1 MTTSSTA
8 LLFAVGMLSLAGTPV
23 RAERQMTVTARS
35 PHVERVAYTPANL
48 ASDQGVRDLQR
59 RVRFAADRVCA
70 PDAQTFLQTYNQ
82 LHCYNSAV
90 RDAFLQIDDAI
101 ALYRGGRQI
110 ALNNVTVR
118 AR

>member
-8 LLFAVGMLSLAGTPV
+8 LLFAVGMLSLAGNPV
-23 RAERQMTVTARS
+23 RAERQMTVTAAS
-35 PHVERVAYTPANL
+35 PYVERVPYTPANL
-48 ASDQGVRDLQR
+48 SSDQGVRDLQR

-70 PDAQTFLQTYNQ
+70 PDAQTFLHTYNR

-101 ALYRGGRQI
+101 ARYRGGQEI

>member
-8 LLFAVGMLSLAGTPV
+8 LLFAVGMLSLAGAPV

-35 PHVERVAYTPANL
+35 PYVERVPYTPANL
-48 ASDQGVRDLQR
+48 SSDEGVRDLRR

-70 PDAQTFLQTYNQ
+70 PDAKTFLQTYNQ
-82 LHCYNSAV
+82 LHCYKTTV
-90 RDAFLQIDDAI
+90 EDAFLQVDDAI
-101 ALYRGGRQI
+101 ARYRGGQQI

>member
-35 PHVERVAYTPANL
+35 PYVERVPYTPTNL
-48 ASDQGVRDLQR
+48 SSDQGVRDLQR

-70 PDAQTFLQTYNQ
+70 PDAHTFLLTYNQ
-82 LHCYNSAV
+82 THCYNSAV
-90 RDAFLQIDDAI
+90 RNAFLQIDDAV
-101 ALYRGGRQI
+101 ARYRSGQQI
-110 ALNNVTVR
+110 ALNDVTVR